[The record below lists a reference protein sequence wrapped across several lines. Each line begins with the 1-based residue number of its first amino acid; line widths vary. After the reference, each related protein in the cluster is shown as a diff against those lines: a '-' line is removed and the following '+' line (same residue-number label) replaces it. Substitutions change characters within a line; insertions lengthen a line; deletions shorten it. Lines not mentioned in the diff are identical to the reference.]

1 MQGFQSW
8 RQADLLAVYCDKFF
22 DEVLQIFEKC
32 DRKIAEGFYFNL
44 NPANYLSD
52 NKTTQQLKDLLER
65 VPENQKY
72 LRNLVSDSIESLDV
86 RKIAIE
92 LVESEIE

>member
-22 DEVLQIFEKC
+22 DEVLGIFEKC

-44 NPANYLSD
+44 NPANYLTD
-52 NKTTQQLKDLLER
+52 NKTTQQLKGLLQKI
-65 VPENQKY
+65 PESQKY
-72 LRNLVSDSIESLDV
+72 LKKLVTDSIERLEV
-86 RKIAIE
+86 RKVAIE
-92 LVESEIE
+92 LVEAEVK